1 MKPPNRTWQALGVI
15 AAIALA
21 IVVCLTVPGPGKRPE
36 NLFKKPK
43 KAPEEIAE
51 ITRNAPTL
59 PFELTE
65 GRAEFGDPEA
75 PVKLTVF
82 IPGAE
87 ACGNETAIFARS
99 VAEANKD
106 KLHTEVVDFNHEE
119 GARYQQELGTSCSG
133 LMINGKQLVQLV
145 DETGNKKTLDFTMNL
160 GESYQ
165 EEDVFLA
172 LDHEFEQAYGE
183 KCKRVGPEPTDMTEA
198 DSQEATEI
206 EEADGSSD

>member
-1 MKPPNRTWQALGVI
+1 VKPPSRTWQALGVI
-15 AAIALA
+15 GVIALA

-43 KAPEEIAE
+43 KAPEEIEE
-51 ITRNAPTL
+51 ITKNAPVL

-65 GRAEFGDPEA
+65 GRAEFGNPEA
-75 PVKLTVF
+75 AVRLTAF

-106 KLHTEVVDFNHEE
+106 KLHVEVVDFNTEE
-119 GARYQQELGTSCSG
+119 GARYQEELGASCSG
-133 LMINGKQLVQLV
+133 MMVNGKQVVKVV
-145 DETGNKKTLDFTMNL
+145 DETGNEKTLDFTTNL

-165 EEDVFLA
+165 EEDVFAA
-172 LDHEFEQAYGE
+172 LDWEFKQAYDE
-183 KCKRVGPEPTDMTEA
+183 KCKRVGPEPTDATEA
-198 DSQEATEI
+198 DGQEATETG
-206 EEADGSSD
+206 EAEGPGD